1 MKFAYSSLA
10 LSMLLAS
17 LRRVSLQQCLNSS
30 TRCYTPLY
38 MKEIKRFASQ
48 TGLLPKLSTDAIN
61 TMKDLGITKTHR
73 SCRSGIKV
81 KLRRMKNQNLHIP
94 VRITQLERKTIKRIP
109 SHSTINRDN
118 LLVIDR
124 PVSLPVSAN
133 AKIKF
138 SLWNAQSINKK
149 SALVT
154 DIILSNRLD
163 MFAITETWIKAN
175 ENNSSVTQILHALN
189 DFSVIQIPRIT
200 SKGGGL
206 ALFYRKAFTITAMPG
221 PSFQSF
227 EHIDLS
233 ITYEK
238 LNFQMVLIYR
248 PPPSTKN
255 KLTIPMFFDDF
266 HKLLDT
272 LDD

>member
-73 SCRSGIKV
+73 GCRSGIKV

-124 PVSLPVSAN
+124 PVSLPLSAN
-133 AKIKF
+133 AKNKF
-138 SLWNAQSINKK
+138 S
-149 SALVT
+149 
-154 DIILSNRLD
+154 
-163 MFAITETWIKAN
+163 
-175 ENNSSVTQILHALN
+175 
-189 DFSVIQIPRIT
+189 
-200 SKGGGL
+200 
-206 ALFYRKAFTITAMPG
+206 
-221 PSFQSF
+221 
-227 EHIDLS
+227 
-233 ITYEK
+233 
-238 LNFQMVLIYR
+238 
-248 PPPSTKN
+248 
-255 KLTIPMFFDDF
+255 
-266 HKLLDT
+266 
-272 LDD
+272 